1 LETQEEKENKEVWG
15 GTYEVQYCSMF
26 ASHGFNYIS
35 RYAELYTMCFVD
47 RNMKALE
54 KRIANNM
61 RRVLVDILRDEK
73 LADRIIFYTNLEGE
87 FRKAKKKTILQIVR
101 AVSRETQEAWS
112 EYKQKMGLP

>member
-15 GTYEVQYCSMF
+15 GTYEEQYFSMF

-47 RNMKALE
+47 RNMNELE
-54 KRIANNM
+54 KRITSNM
-61 RRVLVDILRDEK
+61 RRVLIGILRDEK
-73 LADRIIFYTNLEGE
+73 LVDRIIFYVNIEGE
-87 FRKAKKKTILQIVR
+87 IKDIKKRTILQIVR